1 MWWNKCAST
10 PWMRCNLHWLPFAL
24 TPARNTIT
32 LFVSK
37 ECSEHLFSW
46 LVKSKCLMIGQNLM
60 PSDCSSQ
67 SASRLVKQE
76 CLLID
81 QAKVPPDCSKYR
93 VPLACL
99 NCNVSW
105 LVKPSWL
112 LIGRTVIYPDLL
124 NFNASRFVKPE
135 CLLIAQTL
143 MPPDCS
149 SQVASWLVEL

>member
-1 MWWNKCAST
+1 MCKHTLDA
-10 PWMRCNLHWLPFAL
+10 LPFAL
-24 TPARNTIT
+24 TAFCFDTSQKYNNFTC
-32 LFVSK
+32 FK
-37 ECSEHLFSW
+37 EWSEHLFSQ
-46 LVKSKCLMIGQNLM
+46 LVNSECLLIGQNLM
-60 PSDCSSQ
+60 HSDWSSQ
-67 SASRLVKQE
+67 IASRLVKQE

-112 LIGRTVIYPDLL
+112 LIGWTVMSPDLL
-124 NFNASRFVKPE
+124 NFNAFRFVEPE

-143 MPPDCS
+143 MPPDWS
-149 SQVASWLVEL
+149 SQVATWLVEL